1 MDRCLMFT
9 SRALS
14 NLALISI
21 ATLLAFAP
29 VSPGHAA
36 PSVTEL
42 TLGTSGQGRPIT
54 AVKIGDG
61 ARKFA
66 LVGNTHGGPEANTY
80 QLAAQ
85 LADYFRAHP
94 EEVPPS
100 VRLYIIP
107 TLNPDGLA
115 GDTRFNAAGVD
126 LNRNMNT
133 NLDACPENDW
143 SIHVQGARGIESDTG
158 GPYPDSEPESR
169 LIRDFLLDASAVI
182 FYHSDGGD
190 VFPAFCEHAPS
201 IALAQAYAANTGYRY
216 DRYWQNYNI
225 TGGMHDWA
233 GSLGIAAITPELF
246 NGIDQDYQQNLAGVQ
261 AILRQ
266 PEELMPLPTD
276 HQEQGIT
283 IPALIW
289 RYWQAHGGLE
299 QFGAPL
305 APAETTDGVIRQ
317 FFTRAQL
324 ELHPNQADTP
334 YLVQPAPLGR
344 ALAAGRVIAPAAAQ
358 PDVRFFPETSHTL
371 REAFAA
377 YWGQRDGMLLFGM
390 PLSEEFDA
398 PAADGVRRTMQLF
411 ERAVLAYYPE
421 DGSVRTEPLGW
432 AALVRD
438 RLQTATATQQ
448 IR

>member
-1 MDRCLMFT
+1 MFT
-9 SRALS
+9 SRTLRH
-14 NLALISI
+14 LVPLLLLV
-21 ATLLAFAP
+21 TLLTFAP
-29 VSPGHAA
+29 ASASHAA
-36 PSVTEL
+36 PGVTEL
-42 TLGTSGQGRPIT
+42 TLGLSGAGRPIT

-61 ARKFA
+61 VRKFA
-66 LVGNTHGGPEANTY
+66 LVGDTHGGPEANTY
-80 QLAAQ
+80 QLASQ

-94 EEVPPS
+94 EEVPPA
-100 VRLYIIP
+100 VRLYVIP

-115 GDTRFNAAGVD
+115 GGTRFNAAGVD

-143 SIHVQGARGIESDTG
+143 NIHVEGARGIASDTG

-201 IALAQAYAANTGYRY
+201 IALAQAYAASTGYRY

-233 GSLGIAAITPELF
+233 GSLGIAAITPELL
-246 NGIDQDYQQNLAGVQ
+246 NGIDADYEQNLAGVQ

-266 PEELMPLPTD
+266 PEDFMPLPAD

-283 IPALIW
+283 VPALLW
-289 RYWQAHGGLE
+289 RYWQAHGGID
-299 QFGAPL
+299 QFGPPL
-305 APAETTDGVIRQ
+305 APAERANGTIRQ
-317 FFTRAQL
+317 FFARALL
-324 ELHPNQADTP
+324 EVHPDQADTP

-344 ALAAGRVIAPAAAQ
+344 AIAAGRAIAPASEAPGA
-358 PDVRFFPETSHTL
+358 RFFPASSHTL
-371 REAFAA
+371 RDAFTT
-377 YWGQRDGMLLFGM
+377 YWEQRDGMLLFGL
-390 PLSEEFDA
+390 PISEEFDA
-398 PAADGVRRTMQLF
+398 PTADGMRRTMQLF

-421 DGSVRTEPLGW
+421 DGSVRPEPLGW

-438 RLQTATATQQ
+438 RLQRTTTAQQ

>member
-1 MDRCLMFT
+1 MFSSSALGNLT
-9 SRALS
+9 SL
-14 NLALISI
+14 LLL
-21 ATLLAFAP
+21 ATLLLFVPARA
-29 VSPGHAA
+29 SQAA

-42 TLGTSGQGRPIT
+42 TLGTSGQGRSIT

-66 LVGNTHGGPEANTY
+66 LVGDTHGGPEANTY
-80 QLAAQ
+80 HLVAQ

-94 EEVPPS
+94 EEVPPE
-100 VRLYIIP
+100 VRLYVIP

-115 GDTRFNAAGVD
+115 GSTRFNAAGVD

-143 SIHVQGARGIESDTG
+143 SIHVEGARGIESDTG

-169 LIRDFLLDASAVI
+169 LIRDFLIDASAVI

-201 IALAQAYAANTGYRY
+201 IALAQAYAAGTGYRY

-233 GSLGIAAITPELF
+233 GSLGIAAVTPELF
-246 NGIDQDYQQNLAGVQ
+246 NGIDTDYEQNLAGVQ
-261 AILRQ
+261 TILRQ
-266 PEELMPLPTD
+266 PDDFMPLPED

-283 IPALIW
+283 VPALIW
-289 RYWQAHGGLE
+289 RYWQAHGGIE
-299 QFGAPL
+299 QFGPPL
-305 APAETTDGVIRQ
+305 APAEHTNGIIRQ
-317 FFTRAQL
+317 FFARALL
-324 ELHPNQADTP
+324 ELHPDRADTP

-344 ALAAGRVIAPAAAQ
+344 AIAAGRAIAPASEV
-358 PDVRFFPETSHTL
+358 PDARFFAETSHTL
-371 REAFAA
+371 RGAFAT
-377 YWGQRDGMLLFGM
+377 YWEQRDGMLLFGL
-390 PLSEEFDA
+390 PLSEELDA
-398 PAADGVRRTMQLF
+398 PATDGVRRTMQLF
-411 ERAVLAYYPE
+411 ERAMLAYYPE
-421 DGSVRTEPLGW
+421 DGSVRPEPLGW
-432 AALVRD
+432 AALVRN
-438 RLQTATATQQ
+438 RLQSTITAQQ

>member
-1 MDRCLMFT
+1 M
-9 SRALS
+9 
-14 NLALISI
+14 LIRHSPRRIASI
-21 ATLLAFAP
+21 LLLATLLLFVPAR
-29 VSPGHAA
+29 VGQAA
-36 PSVTEL
+36 PGVTEL
-42 TLGTSGQGRPIT
+42 TLGTSGAGRPIT

-66 LVGNTHGGPEANTY
+66 LVGDTHGGPEANTY

-94 EEVPPS
+94 AEVPPE

-115 GDTRFNAAGVD
+115 GGTRFNAAGVD

-143 SIHVQGARGIESDTG
+143 NIHVEGARGIESDTG

-201 IALAQAYAANTGYRY
+201 IALAQAYAAGTGYRY

-233 GSLGIAAITPELF
+233 SSLGIAAVTPELF
-246 NGIDQDYQQNLAGVQ
+246 NGIDTDYEQNLAGVQ

-266 PEELMPLPTD
+266 PEDFMPLPAD
-276 HQEQGIT
+276 QQVQGIT
-283 IPALIW
+283 VPALIW
-289 RYWQAHGGLE
+289 RYWQAHGGMQ
-299 QFGAPL
+299 QFGPPL
-305 APAETTDGVIRQ
+305 APAGRAGPITRQ
-317 FFTRAQL
+317 FFERALL
-324 ELHPNQADTP
+324 ELHPDQADTP

-344 ALAAGRVIAPAAAQ
+344 AIAAGRAIAPASEVSGA
-358 PDVRFFPETSHTL
+358 RFFPETSHTL
-371 REAFAA
+371 RDAFAA
-377 YWGQRDGMLLFGM
+377 YWEQRNGMLLFGL
-390 PLSEEFDA
+390 PISEEFDA
-398 PAADGVRRTMQLF
+398 PATDAVRRTMQVF
-411 ERAVLAYYPE
+411 ERAALAYYPE
-421 DGSVRTEPLGW
+421 DGSVRPEPLGW

-438 RLQTATATQQ
+438 RLQSTTATQQ

>member
-1 MDRCLMFT
+1 MRNRHPSQRIAPLLLLIILC
-9 SRALS
+9 SALP
-14 NLALISI
+14 ARR
-21 ATLLAFAP
+21 
-29 VSPGHAA
+29 GHAA
-36 PSVTEL
+36 PSVTDL
-42 TLGTSGQGRPIT
+42 TLGTSGAGRPIT
-54 AVKIGDG
+54 AVKIGAG
-61 ARKFA
+61 PRKFA
-66 LVGNTHGGPEANTY
+66 LVGDTHGGPEANTY
-80 QLAAQ
+80 QLASR

-94 EEVPPS
+94 EEVPPA

-115 GDTRFNAAGVD
+115 GNTRFNAAGID

-133 NLDACPENDW
+133 NRDACPENDW
-143 SIHVQGARGIESDTG
+143 NIHVQGARGIESDTG
-158 GPYPDSEPESR
+158 GPYPESEPESR
-169 LIRDFLLDASAVI
+169 LIRDFLLDAAAVI
-182 FYHSDGGD
+182 FYHSAGGD

-201 IALAQAYAANTGYRY
+201 IALAQAYAAGTGYRY

-233 GSLGIAAITPELF
+233 GSLGIAAITPELI
-246 NGIDQDYQQNLAGVQ
+246 NGIDVDYEQNLAGIQ

-266 PEELMPLPTD
+266 PADFMPLPED

-283 IPALIW
+283 VPALLW

-299 QFGAPL
+299 QFGPPL
-305 APAETTDGVIRQ
+305 APAGRANGTMRQ
-317 FFTRAQL
+317 FFARAVL
-324 ELHPNQADTP
+324 ELHPDQADTP

-344 ALAAGRVIAPAAAQ
+344 AIAAGRAIAPAAEQ
-358 PDVRFFPETSHTL
+358 PNMRFFPATSHTL
-371 REAFAA
+371 RDAFAA
-377 YWGQRDGMLLFGM
+377 YWEQRDGMLLFGL
-390 PLSEEFDA
+390 PISEEFDA

-421 DGSVRTEPLGW
+421 DGSVRPEPLGW

-438 RLQTATATQQ
+438 RLRTTTAAQQ